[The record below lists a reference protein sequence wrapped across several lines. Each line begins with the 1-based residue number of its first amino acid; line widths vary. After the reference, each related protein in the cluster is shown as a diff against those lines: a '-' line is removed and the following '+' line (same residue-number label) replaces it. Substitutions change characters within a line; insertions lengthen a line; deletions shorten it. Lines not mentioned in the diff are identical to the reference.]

1 MKRYKKQVFQ
11 ESNIYTLYWKTI
23 KDKSWNKGVSMG
35 DGNTLKK
42 DAWKYKSQIAEDNN
56 IFSGSILLLITK
68 DNKIIW
74 YDMNYSDEQI
84 ERFPDIKQWVN
95 TQLRYF

>member
-1 MKRYKKQVFQ
+1 MNRYKQVFE

-35 DGNTLKK
+35 DGNALKK

-56 IFSGSILLLITK
+56 IFSGSVLLLITK

-84 ERFPDIKQWVN
+84 ERFPDIKQWVT

>member
-1 MKRYKKQVFQ
+1 MNRYKRKFKEQY
-11 ESNIYTLYWKTI
+11 IYTLYWKTI
-23 KDKSWNKGVSMG
+23 KDKSWDRVVSMG
-35 DGNTLKK
+35 DGNSLIK
-42 DAWKYKSQIAEDNN
+42 DAWKYKSQIAQDND

-68 DNKIIW
+68 ENKIIW

-84 ERFPDIKQWVN
+84 NRFPDIKQWVN